1 MLRLFAVYEIF
12 YRCGRLGLCV
22 RIYQNE
28 LYLHALGYY
37 AFYVYRRGVARIQVL
52 GKYVAA
58 RLGKSGKI
66 RRQLQ
71 KNTVAFNASHGPGD
85 RLTYRKQGGILLPCA
100 EKLLLR
106 KIQPSCFGV
115 YTFDYRI
122 CITAAGEPVA
132 RVGYT

>member
-1 MLRLFAVYEIF
+1 MLNLIKPRLPRICAAVVVFALCSEYRFDDFLRTGWGISPCIYVLRLFAVYEIF

-71 KNTVAFNASHGPGD
+71 KNTELSML
-85 RLTYRKQGGILLPCA
+85 LTVPA
-100 EKLLLR
+100 T
-106 KIQPSCFGV
+106 V
-115 YTFDYRI
+115 
-122 CITAAGEPVA
+122 
-132 RVGYT
+132 